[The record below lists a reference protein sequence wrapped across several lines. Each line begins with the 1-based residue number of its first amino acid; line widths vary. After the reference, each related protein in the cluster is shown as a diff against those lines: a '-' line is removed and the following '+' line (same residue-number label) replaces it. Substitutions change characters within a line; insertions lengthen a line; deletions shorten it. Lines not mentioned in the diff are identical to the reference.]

1 MTNEDGKLC
10 LHKVSTQVQLA
21 LEMSVEN
28 SSSSSLGGGFL
39 PLSVLTMQG
48 WDPALVQ
55 SAKLGVVYK
64 MEVLSEKVEE
74 KQAVKRKEGT
84 TVNLRAKKAKRGPQ
98 EDAPQLVS
106 SDEEEGGPESKETR
120 KNKKAAEKLRLKA
133 FKRDAALASKT
144 VSALAPLLLQVKDEE
159 KKKKAGDLVQEATAF
174 LEKRAGRDSL
184 SYAAAHLETEVALLK
199 GELQP
204 KAAPKRPKAKGKS
217 KAAAKAG
224 EGNEAPGSTLFL
236 SRWLKYS
243 ASYKSSAA
251 SSASCCRVEHAA
263 VQSSLS
269 MPSLF
274 SRSKKSEEAGRVRLF
289 YGHPRDGMFVDN
301 MSIGQ
306 AFSLQA
312 NARLAD
318 NLLGENEDKNFRNAR
333 SLGPSDEDPGTPAAQ
348 RQEQSPGSS
357 IPPTQLRSPW
367 VQKLLKRKK
376 ERQGKHAKAKAEK

>member
-1 MTNEDGKLC
+1 MLTSYISRPNISLSCGQETQTLSTGAAEAPPPETLVLVHKDCSKCQKRFAQDELYKKSANRYLCGNCNKLSTFLCRLDLPDNFRQLNSNQLCEFYNSVSKMTSEDGKLC

-28 SSSSSLGGGFL
+28 SSSSSLGGEFL

-55 SAKLGVVYK
+55 SAGIRRDDPKLGVVYK

-84 TVNLRAKKAKRGPQ
+84 TVNLRAKKAKGGPQ
-98 EDAPQLVS
+98 EEAPQLVS

-133 FKRDAALASKT
+133 ARRDAALASKT

-224 EGNEAPGSTLFL
+224 EGNE
-236 SRWLKYS
+236 
-243 ASYKSSAA
+243 
-251 SSASCCRVEHAA
+251 
-263 VQSSLS
+263 
-269 MPSLF
+269 
-274 SRSKKSEEAGRVRLF
+274 
-289 YGHPRDGMFVDN
+289 
-301 MSIGQ
+301 
-306 AFSLQA
+306 
-312 NARLAD
+312 
-318 NLLGENEDKNFRNAR
+318 
-333 SLGPSDEDPGTPAAQ
+333 
-348 RQEQSPGSS
+348 
-357 IPPTQLRSPW
+357 
-367 VQKLLKRKK
+367 
-376 ERQGKHAKAKAEK
+376 